1 MEGSKEYSDG
11 NSAVEKQLKRTEEL
25 FNKCKPA
32 LDDDLAAEIGEEKA
46 WAPVKSLCQKHSEL
60 IDDFAVVKDIN
71 SAIAERFNLVVD
83 KFPITLE
90 IDFLIDHLEDIHIN
104 SELEI
109 DKQTVEQRRLILKS
123 FRKIIVALDQ
133 HNENIRP
140 KSYEESVESKE
151 VKSDE

>member
-25 FNKCKPA
+25 FKKVMGVN
-32 LDDDLAAEIGEEKA
+32 LYIESDFTNRI
-46 WAPVKSLCQKHSEL
+46 KSLCQKHSEL

>member
-25 FNKCKPA
+25 FKKVMGVN
-32 LDDDLAAEIGEEKA
+32 LYIESDFTNRI
-46 WAPVKSLCQKHSEL
+46 KSLCQKHSEL

-151 VKSDE
+151 VLDDE